1 MHDPM
6 SVLQMHDGRDRHP
19 TRRTFFESLTMDWTF
34 TADSAETDS
43 RPGAGKTGGQ
53 DPVVQVCGIAKP
65 LANSE

>member
-6 SVLQMHDGRDRHP
+6 SVLQMHDGRDSHR
-19 TRRTFFESLTMDWTF
+19 TRRTFFRVLAMNWTF

-65 LANSE
+65 LANLE